1 MKKIILLI
9 VFVYV
14 NSFCQNSAIQSLT
27 EGYDQ
32 SDSLKH
38 AQWGV
43 YAKYVDNGE
52 VVVSLNSE
60 ESLAPASCM
69 KTLTTA
75 AGFFYLGADFRC
87 ATKIYYSG
95 ELDGDGTL
103 TGNIYIVG
111 GGDPTLG
118 SSLVKGSLPLDSLME
133 TWKEAL
139 SAKGIKKING
149 AIVGD
154 DSFFDPTPIP
164 DTWVWGDM
172 GNYYGMSVSGLCIND
187 NLYQLFF
194 KPADNPGE
202 TAQVLRMNPEIPGL
216 TFVNYMKTGEE
227 GSGDNGYIYCA
238 PNQYTAE
245 LKGTVPAGVEEFFI
259 KGSIPNPALFAA
271 QYFTSYLNK
280 SGIDVSNAALRNS
293 QKTIYNEFN
302 LLHTTFSPE
311 YKDIAEIINKRSFNL
326 YAEQI
331 FKLISVKSGGDGSF
345 DHASDMVIKYLEDNS
360 IDAAGVKLYDGSGLS
375 RANMITAK
383 TFVDLFACAAK
394 SEYFEEYYK
403 TFSVAGDS
411 TDIGFFKKFGV
422 GTEVAHNARIKSGT
436 IGRVKCHSGYIKDKS
451 GRLIAFSFLA
461 NNLAISGNS
470 VLDIHKELL
479 KAIAKIE

>member
-1 MKKIILLI
+1 MKKALVLFFLI
-9 VFVYV
+9 CSVMPAQIP
-14 NSFCQNSAIQSLT
+14 SIQKLAES
-27 EGYDQ
+27 YDQ

-69 KTLTTA
+69 KTLTVA
-75 AGFFYLGADFRC
+75 AGYCYLGSDFRC
-87 ATKIYYSG
+87 ATKIYYDG
-95 ELDGDGTL
+95 EIDGKGTL

-118 SSLVKGSLPLDSLME
+118 SSLVKGSLPLDSLMG

-139 SAKGIKKING
+139 RAKGIKKING
-149 AIVGD
+149 AVIAD

-172 GNYYGMSVSGLCIND
+172 GNYYGMSVSGLCMND
-187 NLYQLFF
+187 NLYQLYF
-194 KPADNPGE
+194 KPAAAPGGPAE
-202 TAQVLRMNPEIPGL
+202 ILRMNPEIPGL
-216 TFVNYMKTGEE
+216 TFTNYMKTGEK

-245 LKGTVPAGVEEFFI
+245 AKGTIPAGVDEFFI

-271 QYFTSYLNK
+271 QYFTAYLNK
-280 SGIDVSNAALRNS
+280 SGIAVANSAMRSS

-302 LLHTTFSPE
+302 LIHTTYSPE
-311 YKDIAEIINKRSFNL
+311 YKYIAEIILKRSFNL
-326 YAEQI
+326 YAEQV
-331 FKLISVKSGGDGSF
+331 FKLISVKNSGDGSF
-345 DHASDMVIKYLEDNS
+345 EHAADMVMKYLKDYG
-360 IDAAGVKLYDGSGLS
+360 IDSAGVKLYDGSGLS

-383 TFVDLFACAAK
+383 TFVDLFAHVAK
-394 SEYFEEYYK
+394 TDYFEDYYH
-403 TFSVAGDS
+403 TFSLAGDS
-411 TDIGFFKKFGV
+411 TDIGFFKRFGV
-422 GTEVAHNARIKSGT
+422 GTEVAYNARIKSGT

-461 NNLAISGNS
+461 NNLSISGDS

-479 KAIAKIE
+479 KAIARLE